1 MPMSALDL
9 GMASLGFR
17 RIGRGYS
24 LRPHSWQHQGSASD
38 HVEEPGRVK
47 LLAGHLEAL
56 PAFLLV
62 SLRAPECSNA
72 FCNLA
77 DRSSCES

>member
-1 MPMSALDL
+1 MYPWRQSPPLPMPMSALDL

-17 RIGRGYS
+17 RIGRGYCFG
-24 LRPHSWQHQGSASD
+24 PHSWQHQGSASD

-56 PAFLLV
+56 PAFFVGLPTV
-62 SLRAPECSNA
+62 PRVQ
-72 FCNLA
+72 
-77 DRSSCES
+77 